1 MPENIHLHDK
11 HEPFKPNQ
19 FNVRVDPMPKWEHI
33 QQKDIDLVD
42 ESTWYKYTLKCGH
55 EVYSKVRIRVGNDYG
70 FREHYI
76 RCAQAKHEPLE
87 WQAIAKMEAVSDEH
101 VSNVSSV
108 HAFVLPNRILRVDGH
123 NGNRV
128 INSGNPFPYVP
139 KSSDRQYW

>member
-1 MPENIHLHDK
+1 MPENIHLHEK

-19 FNVRVDPMPKWEHI
+19 FTVRVDPMPKWEHI

-42 ESTWYKYTLKCGH
+42 ESTWYKYTLKCEH
-55 EVYSKVRIRVGNDYG
+55 EVYSKVRIRVGREYG

-76 RCAQAKHEPLE
+76 RCPRTKHEPLE

-101 VSNVSSV
+101 VSNVQSV

-123 NGNRV
+123 NGDRV